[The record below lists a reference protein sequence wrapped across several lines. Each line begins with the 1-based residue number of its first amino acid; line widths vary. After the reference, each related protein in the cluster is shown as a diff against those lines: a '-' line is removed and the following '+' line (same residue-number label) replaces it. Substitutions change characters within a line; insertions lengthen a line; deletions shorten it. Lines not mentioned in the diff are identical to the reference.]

1 MDQDSLVGL
10 WENGGQLFN
19 SDLLAMANLTTVSAI
34 NATFLN
40 VSLIDSPSVV
50 VTNNQTSSV
59 MFCQSPIT
67 SSFCVDYASLTLAMS
82 NVGER
87 FMADVLQSASPAQT
101 ISSYSCIQFCSS
113 KNAEVGILFR
123 IFIYF

>member
-1 MDQDSLVGL
+1 MDQDSLLGL

-19 SDLLAMANLTTVSAI
+19 SDLLVMANLTIVSAI

-40 VSLIDSPSVV
+40 VSQINSPSVV

-67 SSFCVDYASLTLAMS
+67 SSFCVDYTSLTLALS
-82 NVGER
+82 YVGES
-87 FMADVLQSASPAQT
+87 FIADVLQSASPAQM

-113 KNAEVGILFR
+113 KNAEVRLIFR
-123 IFIYF
+123 FFLNF